1 MNPTATEVAK
11 LTHQESTVVGSF
23 VSIDGQEFYQIN
35 NYDQMPPFLMSIVSA
50 GDHWMYVSSSGGLT
64 AGRVSAENCLFPYIT
79 VDQLHDCHQHT
90 GSVTAIRCQQK
101 TADVAIWHPFS
112 NGVTGTSV
120 GPRRLLKHVA
130 GNQVVFEE
138 TNERLGLTFRYSW
151 RTSTPFGF
159 VRTATLENVG
169 THDIEV
175 DFIDGIQNI
184 CPSGVPLATSQRVS
198 CLVDAYKHNEY
209 DPLTG
214 MGIYSLTAQILDRA
228 EAAEILK
235 ATTVWCHGLPDSVV
249 FLSSEALHAFCQGAT
264 PTQDV
269 SSNGQRGNYFAF
281 ASIKL
286 APGETRTWYM
296 VADVGRSH
304 QQVARI
310 RKQLL
315 DHVPITNAL
324 EETIHID
331 HQDLLRNVA
340 SADGLQA
347 TGSQVA
353 TTHHFANVLFNN
365 MRGGIPAANYLVESR
380 DFLDFVATRNRPI
393 EITEQT
399 FLRAL
404 PKWIEYTKL
413 LQMTH
418 EQGHTDLVRLAMEY
432 LPFTFSRRHGDPSR
446 PWNEFEIKVRNDNG
460 SKIYNYQGNWRDIFQ
475 NWEAL
480 SSSFPVFLPSIVAK
494 FVNASTIDGFNPYRI
509 TRNGI
514 DWEVPNLEDPWSDIG
529 YWGDHQIAYLTKLL
543 EAMHNYFPGK
553 MKQLFESQIFC
564 YANVPYRVKSYD
576 ELVANHDETIEYD
589 RFSAKEIDRLVD
601 DLGADGKLVFDTN
614 GKVYYVNL
622 IEKLLVS
629 VLSKL
634 SNFAVDGGIWLNT
647 QRPEWNDANNALVG
661 SGLSMVTV
669 CYLRRHLHFLVE
681 LLRELGDRRIIISVE
696 VEQWYRKI
704 HAVLQGNRQLLH
716 ESKITDSARG
726 HILEA
731 LGRAF
736 SDYRLKVYDDGFSGK
751 HSIGSTGL
759 VEFFRSAIEYLDHA
773 IRANR
778 REDYLYHAYNLLEI
792 QNDSHTASVNHLYE
806 MLEGQVAALSSGVLD
821 AGQAIE
827 LIDTLFHSKLYRQD
841 QHSFILYP
849 DRKLPGFLQRNQIPA
864 ERMELGKLLQQLVEA
879 KDSTIVVRDAL
890 DDYHFCHTIQKQ
902 ADLEERLNRLVLDD
916 RWSSLVIRDRQYVLD
931 VFEEVFYHKTY
942 TGRSGTMYG
951 YEGLGSIYWHMVSK
965 LLLAIQENV
974 FNAVDYQASKT
985 MIESLADA
993 YYLVRG
999 GLSSDKTPS
1008 QYGAFPTD
1016 PYSHTPNHSG
1026 AQQPGMTGQVKE
1038 EIITRQGEL
1047 GVRIVDGRLRFQTLL
1062 LRRREFF
1069 EDTADFKYFD
1079 LAGNQQLIEL
1089 LPNSLA
1095 FTVCQVPVVYHLSD
1109 APFSIVVT
1117 FTDGKRELL
1126 LQDYLSAESS
1136 RLVFER
1142 TGQIVRLEVVIPK
1155 NQIHRA

>member
-1 MNPTATEVAK
+1 MNPTSTEVAK
-11 LTHQESTVVGSF
+11 SAHQNSTVVGSF
-23 VSIDGQEFYQIN
+23 VNIDGQDFYQID

-50 GDHWMYVSSSGGLT
+50 GDHWMYISSSGGLT

-90 GSVTAIRCQQK
+90 GSVTAVRYQDG
-101 TADVAIWHPFS
+101 TSDLAYWHPF
-112 NGVTGTSV
+112 NHGITGTSV

-130 GNQVVFEE
+130 GNHVIFEE
-138 TNERLGLTFRYSW
+138 THERLGLTFRYSW
-151 RTSTPFGF
+151 RTSTQFGF

-169 THDIEV
+169 AHEIDIEL
-175 DFIDGIQNI
+175 IDGIQNI
-184 CPSGVPLATSQRVS
+184 CPSGVPLATSQQVG

-235 ATTVWCHGLPDSVV
+235 ATTVWCHGLPNRVV
-249 FLSSEALHAFCQGAT
+249 SLSPQAIHEFCHGAT
-264 PTQDV
+264 PTHEA
-269 SSNGQRGNYFAF
+269 SCNGQRGNYFAF
-281 ASIKL
+281 SSMKL
-286 APGETRTWYM
+286 APGESRSWYLM
-296 VADVGRSH
+296 ADVSRSH
-304 QQVARI
+304 QQVAWI
-310 RKQLL
+310 RKQIL
-315 DHVPITNAL
+315 DHEPIKNAL
-324 EETIHID
+324 EESILID
-331 HQDLLRNVA
+331 HQDLLQNVA

-353 TTHHFANVLFNN
+353 TAHHFANVLFNN
-365 MRGGIPAANYLVESR
+365 MRGGVPAANYLVESR
-380 DFLDFVATRNRPI
+380 DFLDFVGIRNRPT
-393 EITEQT
+393 EMSEQT

-404 PKWIEYTKL
+404 PEWIEYTKL
-413 LQMTH
+413 LEVAR
-418 EQGHTDLVRLAMEY
+418 EQGHADLMRLAMEY

-446 PWNEFEIKVRNDNG
+446 PWNAFEIKVRNNDG

-480 SSSFPVFLPSIVAK
+480 CSSFPAFLPSIVAK

-514 DWEVPNLEDPWSDIG
+514 DWETPNPEDPWSDIG

-543 EAMHNYFPGK
+543 EALHKYFPGN
-553 MKQLFESQIFC
+553 MERLLENQIFC

-576 ELVANHDETIEYD
+576 ELIANHDETIEYD
-589 RFSAKEIDRLVD
+589 RFSAKQIDRLVD
-601 DLGADGKLVFDTN
+601 DLGADGKLIFDAQ

-681 LLRELGDRRIIISVE
+681 LLTETGNRRIAISVE
-696 VEQWYRKI
+696 VEQWFRKI
-704 HAVLQGNRQLLH
+704 HDILQENRQLLH
-716 ESKITDSARG
+716 ESKISDNDRG
-726 HILEA
+726 RILEA

-759 VEFFRSAIEYLDHA
+759 VEFFRLAIEYLDHS

-778 REDYLYHAYNLLEI
+778 REDCLYHAYNLLEI
-792 QNDSHTASVNHLYE
+792 QKDGPAAGVSHLYE

-821 AGQAIE
+821 TGQAIE
-827 LIDTLFHSKLYRQD
+827 LIDTLFHCKLYRQD
-841 QHSFILYP
+841 QRTFILYP
-849 DRKLPGFLQRNQIPA
+849 NRKLPGFLQRNQIPA
-864 ERMELGKLLQQLVEA
+864 ERMESGKLLQQLVEA

-916 RWSSLVIRDRQYVLD
+916 RWSELVNRDRQHVLD
-931 VFEEVFYHKTY
+931 LFEEVFCHKTY

-985 MIESLADA
+985 MIEALADA

-999 GLSSDKTPS
+999 GLSSDKTPG

-1016 PYSHTPNHSG
+1016 PYSHTPKHSG

-1038 EIITRQGEL
+1038 EILTRQGEL
-1047 GVRIVDGRLRFQTLL
+1047 GVRIVDGRLRFQPLL

-1069 EDTADFKYFD
+1069 ESSAEFRYFD
-1079 LAGNQQLIEL
+1079 LAGRQQLIEL
-1089 LPNSLA
+1089 LPDSLA
-1095 FTVCQVPVVYHLSD
+1095 FTVCQVPVVYQLSD
-1109 APFSIVVT
+1109 AIFSIVVT
-1117 FTDGKRELL
+1117 FTDGRRDS
-1126 LQDYLSAESS
+1126 LQQDHLSAESS
-1136 RLVFER
+1136 HQLFER
-1142 TGQIVRLEVVIPK
+1142 TGHIIRIDVFVPK